1 MYAYPCYQLGI
12 YGGKQ
17 VVVYV
22 SIYFTVLM
30 IQVKPL
36 LLKTEHSIKSD
47 SLPCGKRL
55 LHYQQHMSGQNQQHL
70 LHILLHYLSHQL
82 QMLHEAKSFPLHD
95 LQKHY
100 ST

>member
-47 SLPCGKRL
+47 KAYHAARD
-55 LHYQQHMSGQNQQHL
+55 
-70 LHILLHYLSHQL
+70 
-82 QMLHEAKSFPLHD
+82 F
-95 LQKHY
+95 
-100 ST
+100 STTNSI